1 MMTNL
6 MPKENAEPKPY
17 RILVA
22 DDHAIVRRGIRALLE
37 TEPGIEICHEAGDGL
52 EALEFVKK
60 LKPDMVLL
68 DLTMPEMNGLEA
80 VRQIREASPDT
91 DVLILTMHFSE
102 DVAREALRS
111 GAHGYV
117 LKSDADAELLSAVR
131 QVQKNRPYFT
141 GKLALS
147 LVDTFIHNPGEGE
160 ATDEHPLPGTP
171 LTAREVEVLQ
181 MLASGMSNKQI
192 APAIGL
198 SIRTVESHRNHI
210 MHKMKFESFSDLLR
224 FAIRN
229 RIVEA

>member
-1 MMTNL
+1 MMTKL
-6 MPKENAEPKPY
+6 TPKENAEPKPY

-52 EALEFVKK
+52 EALEYVKK
-60 LKPDMVLL
+60 HKPDMVLL
-68 DLTMPEMNGLEA
+68 D
-80 VRQIREASPDT
+80 
-91 DVLILTMHFSE
+91 LTMHFSE

-131 QVQKNRPYFT
+131 QVQRNRPYFT

-147 LVDTFIHNPGEGE
+147 LVDTFIQNPAEGE

-210 MHKMKFESFSDLLR
+210 MHKMKFESFSDLMR

>member
-1 MMTNL
+1 MTKL

-52 EALEFVKK
+52 EA
-60 LKPDMVLL
+60 
-68 DLTMPEMNGLEA
+68 

-117 LKSDADAELLSAVR
+117 LKSDADA
-131 QVQKNRPYFT
+131 
-141 GKLALS
+141 
-147 LVDTFIHNPGEGE
+147 
-160 ATDEHPLPGTP
+160 
-171 LTAREVEVLQ
+171 
-181 MLASGMSNKQI
+181 
-192 APAIGL
+192 
-198 SIRTVESHRNHI
+198 
-210 MHKMKFESFSDLLR
+210 
-224 FAIRN
+224 
-229 RIVEA
+229 